1 MTKSRNKKAARLS
14 VFALLIAAA
23 VSGGWVLFGETQSRA
38 APATIAAKYDDIQE
52 TVLATGSL
60 EAQSVV
66 SVGAEVSGRIEKIS
80 VKLGDTVRQGEQVV
94 TIDSQNQ
101 QYALKAAEAELADI
115 TAQRQQQA
123 VAVDQA
129 QLALERAVQ
138 LGQKKLISELD
149 LETAR
154 ADLESA
160 KAKLASL
167 DAQIQKAKLAVD
179 TAQVN
184 LERTQ
189 IKAPSSGTVVA
200 VLVSEGQTVNAN
212 QTTPTLIKIADLDRM
227 VIKAQISEADVTR
240 IHPGQKAWFSI
251 LGEPDKRIDAKLL
264 SIEPAPTDIETA
276 DNGLSTEDSAVY
288 YNGIFQVENP
298 DHRLRIAMTA
308 QVTIIVDEAKDVLT
322 VPSGAVVKE
331 RDGKAHV
338 LVYDPGTQKTERR
351 EVAVGLDND
360 VLAEVKSGL
369 SEGEKVVATGHD
381 RSAAANSN
389 SDARRMMRRMG
400 RHGFGA

>member
-1 MTKSRNKKAARLS
+1 MTKSKTRKAARIS
-14 VFALLIAAA
+14 VLALLIAAA
-23 VSGGWVLFGETQSRA
+23 VGGGWMLFGETQSRA
-38 APATIAAKYDDIQE
+38 APATIAAKRGDVQE

-60 EAQSVV
+60 EARSVV
-66 SVGAEVSGRIEKIS
+66 SVGAEVSGRIEKIG
-80 VKLGDTVRQGEQVV
+80 VKLGDTVEQGQQVV

-138 LGQKKLISELD
+138 LGQKKLVSKLD
-149 LETAR
+149 LETAK

-167 DAQIQKAKLAVD
+167 DAQIQKAKLSVD

-189 IKAPSSGTVVA
+189 IKAPTSGTVVA

-212 QTTPTLIKIADLDRM
+212 QTTPTLIKIAHLDEM

-251 LGEPDKRIDAKLL
+251 LGEPDKKIDAKLL

-276 DNGLSTEDSAVY
+276 DNGLSTEDTAVY
-288 YNGIFQVENP
+288 YNGIFQVDNQ

-308 QVTIIVDEAKDVLT
+308 QVTIIVDEANDVLT
-322 VPSGAVVKE
+322 VPSGAVVKGE
-331 RDGKAHV
+331 GGKAHV
-338 LVYDPGTQKTERR
+338 LVYDAGTQKTERR
-351 EVAVGLDND
+351 QVTVGLDND

-369 SEGEKVVATGHD
+369 SEGEKVVATGRDH
-381 RSAAANSN
+381 SLTETSN
-389 SDARRMMRRMG
+389 PDARRMMRRVG